1 MPIIVLTGV
10 ENAGKTTLTKMLSE
24 ELTWPWIPEFAR
36 TDARVVNQ
44 ATEHQDLQRLHD
56 AFRRS
61 LDENRYNGTDHL
73 LCDTGALV
81 LDMWSRT
88 VFHRPL
94 HGAEE
99 TMRNADLHLLCHTLN
114 EWEPDPLRTLPRLS
128 DRIALQDEY
137 RQRLI
142 ETGVRYAE
150 ISSTTPSDRMTEA
163 LQHIRTLL
171 P

>member
-36 TDARVVNQ
+36 TDERVVNQ

-61 LDENRYNGTDHL
+61 LDENRDNGTDHL
-73 LCDTGALV
+73 ICDTGALV

-94 HGAEE
+94 
-99 TMRNADLHLLCHTLN
+99 
-114 EWEPDPLRTLPRLS
+114 
-128 DRIALQDEY
+128 
-137 RQRLI
+137 
-142 ETGVRYAE
+142 
-150 ISSTTPSDRMTEA
+150 
-163 LQHIRTLL
+163 
-171 P
+171 

>member
-1 MPIIVLTGV
+1 
-10 ENAGKTTLTKMLSE
+10 
-24 ELTWPWIPEFAR
+24 
-36 TDARVVNQ
+36 
-44 ATEHQDLQRLHD
+44 
-56 AFRRS
+56 
-61 LDENRYNGTDHL
+61 
-73 LCDTGALV
+73 
-81 LDMWSRT
+81 
-88 VFHRPL
+88 
-94 HGAEE
+94 
-99 TMRNADLHLLCHTLN
+99 MRNADLHLLCHTLN